1 MRSHNSWLPLVVK
14 LDISQSRKWRL
25 SRRTTDYVVCQSWS
39 TTELSWNENGS
50 EWMNFFW
57 NSFLLTCVTSWEP
70 FDPIAG
76 HAFNIVRLSPT
87 DRGREP
93 WTRNRKECFPIE
105 PRTNAWYPLSIINIW
120 DTMGPIFFNLPPKG
134 PAVIFQDGF
143 WLNMSIPLQ
152 IKNTSLQKWHNLK
165 NKL

>member
-1 MRSHNSWLPLVVK
+1 MTTTCGKTWHFAVKKMETFEKNDWLCGVSVLVYDRVK
-14 LDISQSRKWRL
+14 LEWEWKW
-25 SRRTTDYVVCQSWS
+25 V
-39 TTELSWNENGS
+39 NE
-50 EWMNFFW
+50 FFW

-165 NKL
+165 KKNKL